1 MADSPNDIGFIQD
14 ISGLDSLR
22 KKAIH
27 GDKGAGEEALKSAAS
42 QFESIFTNMM
52 LKSMRDAN
60 KAFKSGLFDSHTE
73 DMYRQ
78 MRDEQ
83 MVSQLSEK
91 GSLGLADMIVKQ
103 LSVGEA
109 VKAEGGKTFQDE
121 VENVRR
127 ARQAAAQQAEP
138 RLPVVGQ
145 QDQRPNSVTQTSKT
159 SEAKAISFD
168 SPYEFVKSLKPYA
181 DKAAKALG
189 VDSSLLLAQ
198 AALETGWGQK
208 VVKNAQHSSYN
219 LFNIKANSAWQGPRV
234 ATQTLEYENSVPVM
248 EKAAF
253 RAYPSYKE
261 SFNDY
266 VQFLETNPRYSQALT
281 HKGNDDFI
289 RGIHKAGYATDPNYS
304 DKVLRVKAQIE
315 SMNDI

>member
-14 ISGLDSLR
+14 IAGLDSLR

-27 GDKGAGEEALKSAAS
+27 GDKGAGKEALKSAAS
-42 QFESIFTNMM
+42 QFEAIFTNMM

-60 KAFKSGLFDSHTE
+60 KAFKSGMFDSHTE

-103 LSVGEA
+103 LSAGDTVNDQGEQS
-109 VKAEGGKTFQDE
+109 FQDA
-121 VENVRR
+121 VERVRR
-127 ARQAAAQQAEP
+127 VRQAANQHAPKTVEREGIAGMAKSQGLDAQP
-138 RLPVVGQ
+138 
-145 QDQRPNSVTQTSKT
+145 
-159 SEAKAISFD
+159 ISFD
-168 SPYEFVKSLKPYA
+168 SPYAFVKSLKPYA

-208 VVKNAQHSSYN
+208 VVKNSHHSSHN
-219 LFNIKANSAWQGPRV
+219 LFNIKANSAWQGERV
-234 ATQTLEYENSVPVM
+234 ATQTLEYQNAIPVM
-248 EKAAF
+248 GKAAF

-261 SFNDY
+261 SFDDY
-266 VQFLETNPRYSQALT
+266 VQFLESNPRYSKALA
-281 HKGNDDFI
+281 HQGDHDFI
-289 RGIHKAGYATDPNYS
+289 RGIHKAGYATDPNYA
-304 DKVLRVKAQIE
+304 DKVLRVQAQIE
-315 SMNDI
+315 NMNKI